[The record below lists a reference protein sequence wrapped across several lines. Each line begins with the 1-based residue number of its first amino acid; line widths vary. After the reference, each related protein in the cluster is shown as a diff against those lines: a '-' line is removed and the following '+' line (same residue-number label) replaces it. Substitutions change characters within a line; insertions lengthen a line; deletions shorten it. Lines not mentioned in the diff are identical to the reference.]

1 MPITE
6 RQKDILGSLV
16 KEYIDSARPV
26 SSHFLETE
34 YDFGVCPATIR
45 NEMQKLTDTGYLS
58 QPHTSAGRVP
68 TDKGYRFFVDDL
80 ISRNIKEDFNVNHDI
95 KAVTKFLASESLN
108 LALGYLAVEKILWKE
123 GWKQVLAEPEFSQTG
138 LAVEFARMIDDFEE
152 HIEEFFLPEIK
163 IYIGKENPVSKVRDF
178 SIITLGFEDGLF
190 ALFGPKRMSYDKN
203 IKLFSHLCQTT

>member
-6 RQKDILGSLV
+6 RQKDILNSVV

-26 SSHFLETE
+26 SSQFLEKE

-45 NEMQKLTDTGYLS
+45 NEMQKLTDAGFLH
-58 QPHTSAGRVP
+58 QPYTSAGRVP

-80 ISRNIKEDFNVNHDI
+80 LGRYIKKDFNVNHDI

-108 LALGYLAVEKILWKE
+108 LALGYLAIEKILWKE
-123 GWKQVLAEPEFSQTG
+123 GWKQVLAEPEFSQSG
-138 LAVEFARMIDDFEE
+138 LAVEFARMVDDFEE
-152 HIEEFFLPEIK
+152 HIEDFFLPEIK
-163 IYIGKENPVSKVRDF
+163 IYIGRENPVSRTRDF

-203 IKLFSHLCQTT
+203 IKLFFHLCQTT